1 MARQP
6 RPATSPSMR
15 SPSGASLVKWSCCVF
30 IILTGCASSSLD
42 DSRPQEETK
51 SYNNKSAN
59 NNLTGSSQPAPR
71 LPSTPENCSDRS
83 HLGSLDCKDDL
94 QCHELSKECLKCDFN
109 CTCVYG
115 QEVNVTCRPKRTCK
129 VRHMQPL
136 ESTITLAIGRQVY
149 AACGL
154 LRSLDDGFD
163 SSSLG
168 KQEVTVPMICRYCYQ
183 TSHWEHTCLGNNQCR
198 AVHSPREM
206 FTSNCTVNSDVMCLG
221 NRVFRKKLYCNW
233 TSGYKW
239 STALLLSITLGG
251 FGADRFYLGHWQEGI
266 GKLFSFGGL
275 GVWTIIDVILIA
287 IRYLGPADHSLYI

>member
-1 MARQP
+1 MREGRPRAP
-6 RPATSPSMR
+6 RPPAASLGMPR
-15 SPSGASLVKWSCCVF
+15 GASLLRWTSCVF

-42 DSRPQEETK
+42 DTRSQGETNK
-51 SYNNKSAN
+51 SYKSAS
-59 NNLTGSSQPAPR
+59 NNLTGSSQPLPR
-71 LPSTPENCSDRS
+71 LPPTPENCSDHS
-83 HLGSLDCKDDL
+83 QLGPFDCPENL
-94 QCHELSKECLKCDFN
+94 PCHALSKDCLKCDFN

-115 QEVNVTCRPKRTCK
+115 QEVSVTCRPKRSC
-129 VRHMQPL
+129 
-136 ESTITLAIGRQVY
+136 E
-149 AACGL
+149 
-154 LRSLDDGFD
+154 
-163 SSSLG
+163 G
-168 KQEVTVPMICRYCYQ
+168 KQEITVQMVCRYCYQ
-183 TSHWEHTCLGNNQCR
+183 TAHWEHTCHGNDQCH
-198 AVHSPREM
+198 AVHSPRET
-206 FTSNCTVNSDVMCLG
+206 FTSNCTVNSDVLCLG